1 MSDIP
6 LQRDF
11 VFDYGRVDRLSPL
24 VRRIVAHNPSPYT
37 FHGTG
42 TYIIGRGAVAVIDPG
57 PDLPEHVEAILDG
70 LPGETV
76 SHILITH
83 THADHSPAAAA
94 LQAATGAPTYG
105 FGPHPSLDI
114 DDAEAGADHTFSP
127 DHRLHDG
134 AILSGP
140 TWSLQSVHT
149 PGHLPNH
156 LCFSLPA
163 EQALFSGDHVMGWS
177 TTVIVPPNGHMAT
190 YLSSLR
196 LLLDR
201 DDRLYYPTHGGPI
214 TNPRAFV
221 RALIGHRL
229 AREQNIRACLESGID
244 EIGAIVAA
252 LYKNVPRQLHAAAAQ
267 SVLAHLIHLQEQGI
281 VELRHPGDR
290 QSGYRVI
297 A

>member
-6 LQRDF
+6 LQRDL

-24 VRRIVAHNPSPYT
+24 VRRVIARNPSPFT

-42 TYIIGRGAVAVIDPG
+42 TYIIGQGAVAVIDPG
-57 PDLPEHVEAILDG
+57 PDLPEHVEAILKAI
-70 LPGETV
+70 PGETV

-94 LQAATGAPTYG
+94 LQAATGAQTYG
-105 FGPHPSLDI
+105 FGPHPRVDI
-114 DDAEAGADHTFSP
+114 DDAEAGADHAFTP
-127 DHRLHDG
+127 DQRLSDG
-134 AILSGP
+134 DVVSGP
-140 TWSLQSVHT
+140 TWSLQAIHT

-156 LCFSLPA
+156 LCFSLPG
-163 EQALFSGDHVMGWS
+163 EQALFTGDHVMGWS

-190 YLSSLR
+190 YLNSLR

-201 DDRLYYPTHGGPI
+201 DDLIYYPTHGAPI
-214 TNPRAFV
+214 ANPRAFV

-229 AREQNIRACLESGID
+229 ARERNIRSCLENGLD
-244 EIGAIVAA
+244 DIGAIVAA
-252 LYKNVPRQLHAAAAQ
+252 LYKNVPRHLHAAAAQ

-281 VELRHPGDR
+281 VEAR
-290 QSGYRVI
+290 QQQDEKNAYRLI